1 MSAPAAPASGTPGL
15 ADVLARSDVWRGDAL
30 AQAPLPGVPTG
41 FGELDAELPGGGWP
55 RGGLVELLPE
65 RRGLG
70 EMALLMPAL
79 ARISAEE
86 LAWVVCVA
94 PPLPPY
100 APAWAAAGVALSRL
114 LVTRAAGGDAAWAC
128 ARALDADGVGA
139 LVAWLPAADATTL
152 RRLQLLAEKSRTLI
166 FLFRPAAAMQE
177 SSPAPLRIALAAS
190 RTSAGR
196 LSLNLLKRRGGA
208 RTVPLELDLAR
219 PAPLPSVSHVVAGAA
234 PSAASARSLSQPAAA

>member
-1 MSAPAAPASGTPGL
+1 
-15 ADVLARSDVWRGDAL
+15 
-30 AQAPLPGVPTG
+30 
-41 FGELDAELPGGGWP
+41 
-55 RGGLVELLPE
+55 
-65 RRGLG
+65 
-70 EMALLMPAL
+70 ALLMPAL
-79 ARISAEE
+79 ARISTEE

-166 FLFRPAAAMQE
+166 FLFRPAAAVQE

-208 RTVPLELDLAR
+208 RAVPLELDLAR

-234 PSAASARSLSQPAAA
+234 PSAASARSLSPTAAA